1 MRPTCCAIYAGVT
14 CLGVLELVR
23 PLKLITVE
31 LSKKQLW
38 FFRFGMILLSAPFVL
53 NSFETITTNIAI
65 DGKFTFVK
73 GEHWGYYSYLG
84 KNIVFSGLF
93 LWLGTFGSKVKVGK

>member
-1 MRPTCCAIYAGVT
+1 M
-14 CLGVLELVR
+14 

-38 FFRFGMILLSAPFVL
+38 FFRFGMILVSVPFVL
-53 NSFETITTNIAI
+53 NLFETITTNVAT

-84 KNIVFSGLF
+84 KNIVFSDFFYGLVH
-93 LWLGTFGSKVKVGK
+93 LVRRLKLVISRHVTRPVNLTFKR